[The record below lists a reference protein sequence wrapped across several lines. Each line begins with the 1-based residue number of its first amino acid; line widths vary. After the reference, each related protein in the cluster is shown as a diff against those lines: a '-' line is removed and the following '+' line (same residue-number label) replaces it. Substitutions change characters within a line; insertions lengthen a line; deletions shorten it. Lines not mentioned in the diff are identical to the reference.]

1 MPLARLIHN
10 CERYRRPRAAVA
22 AGSAARFLA
31 FHEQLE
37 MLEWAGHRPDRL
49 GGDTGVERGR
59 VQLGVPEQN
68 LDNTNIDILLEQVGG
83 KAVAQRMRT
92 DTLLD
97 ASGFCGLMDSPVDLA
112 SRWARE
118 SSVPETTSRGAASRR
133 AACPHAT
140 RAAAVPI
147 AAATTWHCGPCVPCL
162 ARPGSA
168 CECCRYRRS

>member
-37 MLEWAGHRPDRL
+37 MLEWAGHGPDRL

-68 LDNTNIDILLEQVGG
+68 LDDTNIDILLEQVGG

-112 SRWARE
+112 RRDGLERVLSRKQPALGQHHAAPLALTP
-118 SSVPETTSRGAASRR
+118 PE
-133 AACPHAT
+133 PQQFQ
-140 RAAAVPI
+140 
-147 AAATTWHCGPCVPCL
+147 
-162 ARPGSA
+162 
-168 CECCRYRRS
+168 